1 MSRSERLSTGKNS
14 DLQGIEYET
23 YTLSR
28 REWVLYGAEG
38 ILLAAVLDYVFYRS
52 FFAFILLMPLGFL
65 YPIYKKKD
73 LKKKRLRQLTLQFK
87 EAIQVLSSFL
97 SAGYS
102 LENGLFMSVREL
114 EALYGK
120 DAMIT
125 EEFERLAA
133 GVRMNRP
140 VEQLLAEFGERSGI
154 QDVDHFAQVFGMA
167 RRSGGELV
175 EIIRQSAG
183 VIRDKIQVQEEIHT
197 MTASR
202 VFEQKIMN
210 GIPFGMILYID
221 FTSPGFFDIM
231 YGTWMGRLI
240 MTLCLVAVIFVIGT
254 FLGVIAGYFGGIVDG
269 VIMRIADMMISFP
282 GLVLAIAIAGM
293 LGPNL
298 VNAVISIAA
307 VSWTKYARLARSMVL
322 RVKKNLYIEAAVVNG
337 TKTWKILLVHVLPNM
352 VTQMVVT
359 AAADIGTMMLE
370 LASLSFLGFGATAPT
385 PEWGLM
391 LNEGRTY
398 MAKAP
403 WLMIYPGIAIVICVV
418 VFNMLGD
425 SIRDVLDPRQE

>member
-1 MSRSERLSTGKNS
+1 MKLAKVFKENKQFTLFSILALVVVGVAVFAPQIAPYDPLDAVMLESLQAPSSAHPFGTDKLGR
-14 DLQGIEYET
+14 DL
-23 YTLSR
+23 LSR
-28 REWVLYGAEG
+28 V
-38 ILLAAVLDYVFYRS
+38 I
-52 FFAFILLMPLGFL
+52 
-65 YPIYKKKD
+65 
-73 LKKKRLRQLTLQFK
+73 
-87 EAIQVLSSFL
+87 
-97 SAGYS
+97 
-102 LENGLFMSVREL
+102 
-114 EALYGK
+114 
-120 DAMIT
+120 
-125 EEFERLAA
+125 
-133 GVRMNRP
+133 
-140 VEQLLAEFGERSGI
+140 FGTR
-154 QDVDHFAQVFGMA
+154 
-167 RRSGGELV
+167 
-175 EIIRQSAG
+175 
-183 VIRDKIQVQEEIHT
+183 
-197 MTASR
+197 
-202 VFEQKIMN
+202 
-210 GIPFGMILYID
+210 
-221 FTSPGFFDIM
+221 TS
-231 YGTWMGRLI
+231 LI

-254 FLGVIAGYFGGIVDG
+254 FLG

-337 TKTWKILLVHVLPNM
+337 TRTWKILLVHVLPNM

-418 VFNMLGD
+418 IFNMLGD